1 MLDKQDQMIHIQQD
15 TVDEING
22 FRKDSSNYLETEF
35 SDIKKKL
42 QAIENALSCEGIRVK
57 SGYDYFCQFFSQDFP
72 QLPDHLSF

>member
-15 TVDEING
+15 IVDEING

-42 QAIENALSCEGIRVK
+42 QAIENALSREGIRV
-57 SGYDYFCQFFSQDFP
+57 
-72 QLPDHLSF
+72 

>member
-15 TVDEING
+15 IVDEING

-42 QAIENALSCEGIRVK
+42 QAIENALSCEGIRV
-57 SGYDYFCQFFSQDFP
+57 
-72 QLPDHLSF
+72 